1 MRLIVDEI
9 FSTLFDMTPSAPL
22 PSDTTTLTSSVYQ
35 QLRRDI
41 LKAHLIPGEKL
52 RIESL
57 SARYQVGASPI
68 REALNRLSAEGLVTR
83 EEQRGFRV
91 LSVSRKDLQELTD
104 TRCWINE
111 LALRQSIQRG
121 DAAWEERVLLAYHRL
136 SRAPVYLSGGVEI
149 SPDWEQRHREFHGS
163 LIAACGSR
171 WLFDFSAMLF
181 DFADRYRHLSAAK
194 DGSRNFED
202 EHRSMMEA
210 TIARDFDRA
219 IQLLNV
225 HITRTSEIVLLTD
238 EVKQPKQIA

>member
-1 MRLIVDEI
+1 MPTSSLP
-9 FSTLFDMTPSAPL
+9 PSPNDA
-22 PSDTTTLTSSVYQ
+22 TTLTSSVYQ

-41 LKAHLIPGEKL
+41 LKAHLLPGEKL

-68 REALNRLSAEGLVTR
+68 REALSRLSAEGLVTR

-91 LSVSRKDLQELTD
+91 PSVSRKDLQELTD

-111 LALRQSIQRG
+111 LALRQSILRG
-121 DAAWEERVLLAYHRL
+121 DATWEEQVLLAYHRL
-136 SRAPVYLSGGVEI
+136 SRTPVYLPGGADV
-149 SPDWEQRHREFHGS
+149 SPDWEQRHREFHAS

-171 WLFDFSAMLF
+171 WLCDFSATLF
-181 DFADRYRHLSAAK
+181 DFADRYRHLSVAK
-194 DGSRNFED
+194 SGSRNFED
-202 EHRSMMEA
+202 EHRAMMEA
-210 TIARDFDRA
+210 TIARDYDRA

-238 EVKQPKQIA
+238 EVEQSKQIA